1 MLTDL
6 HAWGYNKAMEVG
18 WKLAK
23 IDKNLHKVDVASSFV
38 PALMRYIFTVE
49 ARKLF
54 IQSVSINTN
63 VWFYLH

>member
-1 MLTDL
+1 
-6 HAWGYNKAMEVG
+6 MEVG